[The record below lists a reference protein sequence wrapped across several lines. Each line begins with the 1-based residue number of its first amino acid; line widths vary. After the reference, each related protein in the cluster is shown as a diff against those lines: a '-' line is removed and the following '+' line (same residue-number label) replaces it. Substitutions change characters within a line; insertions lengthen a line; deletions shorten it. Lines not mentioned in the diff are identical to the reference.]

1 MDSRS
6 IVKVEAAEEA
16 GGQVREEDTSGVSPS
31 SSAPLLAHVCMCV
44 THRHAYLHTHKH
56 TCMHTHVLGVGIQL
70 SSRSSPGSYLDLQ
83 CGLDT
88 HASYASLGNRGL
100 QVSHSIP

>member
-1 MDSRS
+1 MDSCS

-16 GGQVREEDTSGVSPS
+16 GGQVREEDMSGVSPS
-31 SSAPLLAHVCMCV
+31 CSAPLLAHVCMCV
-44 THRHAYLHTHKH
+44 THRHAYIHKH
-56 TCMHTHVLGVGIQL
+56 TCTHTHVLGVGIQL
-70 SSRSSPGSYLDLQ
+70 SSRSFPGSYLDLQ

-88 HASYASLGNRGL
+88 HASYASLGYRVL